1 MPLLQRA
8 SQAIKAEP
16 IELAPAMAAFT
27 LLLCLFGGYFMLR
40 PVRESMGIAGG
51 VENLQWL
58 FSATFITML
67 LAVPAYGWLNARV
80 PRKQFLDWVYLFFAL
95 NLLGFAWLLWKNPE
109 PLWAARAFYVWLSVY
124 NLFVVSLAWSL
135 LADVFDRR
143 QAKRL
148 FPFIAAGASLGGL
161 LGPLLGG
168 WLVGHLGAAGLLVLA
183 ALLLLPTLPVRRY
196 LMGWRTHGGAGRP
209 GASGDDESPERPVP
223 GNLFAG
229 ITLVLGSPYLLG
241 ICAFVLLLTCTST
254 FLYFEQARLVA
265 ALFPEGR
272 QQIRVFSLIDF
283 SVQAL
288 SLLCQLF
295 IAGRVAQRFGVA
307 ALLGVVPLLVAL
319 GFLLLALVPQF
330 TLFVGVMVLRRVG
343 EYAFIRPGRE
353 MLFVPLGAQL
363 KYRAKNFIDT
373 VVYRGGD
380 AVSAWLNALLTAIGL
395 GAAQVALVGAGV
407 ALAWG
412 LLGWRL
418 GWRHERSA
426 ANPSHEVEP

>member
-1 MPLLQRA
+1 MPLLHRA
-8 SQAIKAEP
+8 IHARAG
-16 IELAPAMAAFT
+16 ELAPALAAFA
-27 LLLCLFGGYFMLR
+27 LLLCLFGGYLMLR
-40 PVRESMGIAGG
+40 PVRETMGIAGG

-58 FSATFITML
+58 FSSTFVVML
-67 LAVPAYGWLNARV
+67 LAIPAYGWLNARV
-80 PRKQFLDWVYLFFAL
+80 PRKQFLDWVYLFFAS
-95 NLLGFAWLLWKNPE
+95 NLLGFAWLLWRIPD

-148 FPFIAAGASLGGL
+148 LPFIAAGASLGGL

-168 WLVGHLGAAGLLVLA
+168 LLVGRLGTAGLLVLA
-183 ALLLLPTLPVRRY
+183 ALLLLPTLPLRRY
-196 LMGWRTHGGAGRP
+196 LMAWRGKGGAGRIGVETEP
-209 GASGDDESPERPVP
+209 PERPVP
-223 GNLFAG
+223 GNPFAG
-229 ITLVLGSPYLLG
+229 ISLVLGSPYLLG
-241 ICAFVLLLTCTST
+241 ICAFVLLLSCTST

-265 ALFPEGR
+265 ALFPDGQ

-283 SVQAL
+283 VVQAL

-295 IAGRVAQRFGVA
+295 IAGRVAQRFGVG

-319 GFLLLALVPQF
+319 GFLLLALLPQF
-330 TLFVGVMVLRRVG
+330 AVLAGVMVLRRVG
-343 EYAFIRPGRE
+343 EYAFVRPGRE
-353 MLFVPLGAQL
+353 MLFVPLGAQE

-380 AVSAWLNALLTAIGL
+380 AISAWLKALLDGIGL
-395 GAAQVALVGAGV
+395 GAALVALGGAAV
-407 ALAWG
+407 ALAWS

-418 GWRHERSA
+418 GSRHERTAPSA
-426 ANPSHEVEP
+426 TSQEVEP